1 MERRWRRTSFKRL
14 DGSTDI
20 ALDDW
25 CLHDENDRVLA
36 RIYKMTGGPQSSRW
50 FWAVQV
56 GLDGEPRNGGTG
68 YFATGKE
75 ARETCE
81 ALTKGIKAKAPSRSA
96 IGSSPQ

>member
-14 DGSTDI
+14 DGSVDVV
-20 ALDDW
+20 LDDW
-25 CLHDENDRVLA
+25 CLHDENDQVLA
-36 RIYKMTGGPQSSRW
+36 RIYKMTGGPQNSQW

-56 GLDGEPRNGGTG
+56 GPDGEPWNGGTG

-81 ALTKGIKAKAPSRSA
+81 ALTKGIKAKLPIRST
-96 IGSSPQ
+96 ICEPPH